1 MKLTNRLNLPQ
12 PIVDA
17 VANDSYS
24 KGDADIS
31 VTELL
36 LPPQLRKLYR
46 EHYENIE
53 EDVADRIP
61 ALIGQSVHTIIER
74 AGLQPY
80 VLSETTIYT
89 EMDGRKIKGTVDN
102 VTLSGMELCDFK
114 VTNARKIKAGVAP
127 PEWVQQTNIYRWM
140 LYREHGVVINSMA
153 IIAMLR
159 DWNRY
164 EAATNMDYPQA
175 PVVRLEIP
183 IWEDTQVEAFV
194 RDRLALHYAEETP
207 PCSDEDI
214 WARATKW
221 AVMKRGRQS
230 AVRLLDSYTEASEM
244 AYRLGSAHYVERR
257 PGKAM
262 RCEYYCP
269 VSMWCAQW
277 QADDRRQDTEPSVVA
292 SLFS

>member
-1 MKLTNRLNLPQ
+1 MKFTNRLNLPQ

-17 VANDSYS
+17 VTNDSYS

-36 LPPQLRKLYR
+36 LPPQLRRLYHK
-46 EHYENIE
+46 HYDEIE
-53 EDVADRIP
+53 EDVADRMP
-61 ALIGQSVHTIIER
+61 ALFGQSVHAMIER

-80 VLSETTIYT
+80 VLSETTVYT
-89 EMDGRKIKGTVDN
+89 VVDDKKIKGTVDH
-102 VTLSGMELCDFK
+102 VTLSNMELCDFK
-114 VTNARKIKAGVAP
+114 VTNARKVKANVPP

-140 LYREHGVVINSMA
+140 LYREHGVVIKSMA
-153 IIAMLR
+153 IIAILR
-159 DWNRY
+159 DWTKY
-164 EAATNMDYPQA
+164 EAATNPDYPQSQA
-175 PVVRLEIP
+175 VRLEVP
-183 IWEDTQVEAFV
+183 LWDDSQVEAFV
-194 RDRLALHYAEETP
+194 RDRLAVHYADETVL
-207 PCSDEDI
+207 CSDADI
-214 WARATKW
+214 WAKPTKW

-230 AVRLLDSYTEASEM
+230 AVKLYDTYTEASER
-244 AYRLGSAHYVERR
+244 AYELGSAHYVERR

-277 QADDRRQDTEPSVVA
+277 QADDRRGDTEPSVVS